1 MFERI
6 IKILLI
12 TLLCSVFA
20 TAFMVSFDLADGTF
34 TAKTFYFYLI
44 CVAIAIS
51 LSIYFISNKEEIKFS
66 LNKLDFALLIFYGYS
81 LIRLL
86 FTEQV
91 PLYNARIISF
101 TFLIILYFI
110 FKKIFFNHS
119 KEKPNYAI
127 YFILISY
134 LTAGLL
140 QGLIGLFQTY
150 EIFGF
155 SHSNEFIAVG
165 SFGNPAPY
173 ASFIESV
180 LPFAFGISQ
189 LYNGNKIV
197 DKLLKK
203 YALLTFIV
211 LVLVL
216 PSTETRGAWVA
227 SLGGV
232 VFILIVKYNFIEKL
246 KLLFNIGWKKVSALI
261 CLGAVVILLFT
272 SLYYIRP
279 ASAFGRLLI
288 WKVSANMI
296 MDYPLFGIGY
306 DSFGNNYNNYQAQY
320 FAEKERSDFEK
331 YVAGNVKQA
340 HNEYIET
347 TVELGFIGIM
357 LFLFVFYNVFIS
369 KNLPDDKENNFI
381 NISKATLV
389 TIMLSAC
396 FSYPFQILPTL
407 INFVFI
413 LSVISSQL
421 IPFKN
426 FTLFNKKNTIPI
438 IKYSYVFVMLS
449 ILYFFVVKEYYNYK
463 AHVDWQKAKDLSYSQ
478 NYYLAIPVYKSL
490 YPVLKNQSNFLLN
503 YGGSL
508 SLMGRHDEAIK
519 VLEECSKTN
528 QDPNLFISLGNSY
541 AAHGFFNKAKS
552 SYYKSFYIVPSQFY
566 PKYLLAKL
574 FERIGDQ
581 DSANL
586 LAQNI
591 ISLKTKVPSVAV
603 EQMKNEMKNLLKNL
617 GNTGLIKSTH

>member
-6 IKILLI
+6 IKILFFAF
-12 TLLCSVFA
+12 LCSVFA
-20 TAFMVSFDLADGTF
+20 TAFIVSSYLVDGTF

-44 CVAIAIS
+44 CV
-51 LSIYFISNKEEIKFS
+51 SIIILLVVYLITNKTEIKFS
-66 LNKLDFALLIFYGYS
+66 LNKLDFALLSFYSYS

-110 FKKIFFNHS
+110 FKQIFCNS
-119 KEKPNYAI
+119 KENKVYII
-127 YFILISY
+127 YFLLFSY

-155 SHSNEFIAVG
+155 SHSNDFIAVG

-173 ASFIESV
+173 AGFIESV

-189 LYNGNKIV
+189 LYNVNNRI
-197 DKLLKK
+197 DKPLKK
-203 YALLTFIV
+203 FAFLTFLV

-232 VFILIVKYNFIEKL
+232 IFILFVKYNLIEKL
-246 KLLFNIGWKKVSALI
+246 RILFNKRREKVAALI
-261 CLGAVVILLFT
+261 CSAVIVIILFT

-296 MDYPLFGIGY
+296 ADYPLFGIGY
-306 DSFGNNYNNYQAQY
+306 DSFGNNYNNYQAEY
-320 FAEKERSDFEK
+320 FAEKERTDFEK

-347 TVELGFIGIM
+347 TVELGFVGLM
-357 LFLFVFYNVFIS
+357 LFLFIFHNAFKSNNSSNFKV
-369 KNLPDDKENNFI
+369 NNFI
-381 NISKATLV
+381 NISKSALIT
-389 TIMLSAC
+389 MLISAF
-396 FSYPFQILPTL
+396 FSYPLQILPSL
-407 INFVFI
+407 LNFIFLLAI
-413 LSVISSQL
+413 ISANGSQ
-421 IPFKN
+421 IKN
-426 FTLFNKKNTIPI
+426 FAVASAINKIPL
-438 IKYSYVFVMLS
+438 IKYGFGCLTFLA
-449 ILYFFVVKEYYNYK
+449 LYLFVVKELQNYK
-463 AHVDWQKAKDLSYSQ
+463 AHINWQKAKDLSYSQ
-478 NYYLAIPVYKSL
+478 NYYLAIPIYKRL
-490 YPVLKNQSNFLLN
+490 YPVLKNQVNFLQN

-508 SLMGRHDEAIK
+508 SLMGQHKEAIQI
-519 VLEECSKTN
+519 LEECSKTN
-528 QDPNLFISLGNSY
+528 QDPNLYISLGNSY
-541 AAHGFFNKAKS
+541 EAVGFFNKAKR
-552 SYYKSFYIVPSQFY
+552 SYYKSSYMIPSQFY

-574 FERIGDQ
+574 YDKIAEM
-581 DSANL
+581 DSAKL
-586 LAQNI
+586 IAQNI
-591 ISLKTKVPSVAV
+591 ITLKPKVTSLAV
-603 EQMKNEMKNLLKNL
+603 EQMKNEMKNLLEKPV
-617 GNTGLIKSTH
+617 NTGLIKSTH